1 MLFDPR
7 SFVPDLHTEQQPA
20 WTPHRRHPAAGC
32 RPTHGFLTLPGV
44 ALSVPVSGRVT
55 YADEVEITD
64 LVIAQFEAGVLRA
77 SDVSDPTGPGDAF
90 TQAMFAW
97 LNPRI
102 PHCQRLQFG
111 FALIDQ
117 AAAADQLIQFGW
129 DEELK
134 APLYLGIELPGE
146 QVFSIGQA
154 RAQALRAADP
164 SLLFT
169 AMSLVN
175 AACAKSL
182 FVRTPDVLLDEFAR
196 WHWDYDA
203 TLADDDS
210 AREFLK
216 ENWGGD
222 DADIERYLPSVVR
235 AELAPDDTLPRCAHV
250 PPGSTSLHA
259 LSQRTLRAMARSNDA
274 WLAETCAALADL
286 RLTLARAG
294 ERSAIAGAQWAE
306 PAYSAATIAYCES
319 DYVSEVLDNHFECAS
334 NSGEA
339 TMFQCFIPLAAER
352 KAIRQQFEDL
362 ASMLPIIGALDRVL
376 TLISS

>member
-1 MLFDPR
+1 M
-7 SFVPDLHTEQQPA
+7 
-20 WTPHRRHPAAGC
+20 PAA
-32 RPTHGFLTLPGV
+32 
-44 ALSVPVSGRVT
+44 ARVT
-55 YADEVEITD
+55 FCDEVEITD
-64 LVIAQFEAGVLRA
+64 LVIAQFDAGVLRA
-77 SDVSDPTGPGDAF
+77 SDVSDPTGAGDAF
-90 TQAMFAW
+90 AQAMFAW

-117 AAAADQLIQFGW
+117 PAAADQLTQFGW
-129 DEELK
+129 EAELNS
-134 APLYLGIELPGE
+134 PLYLAIELPGE
-146 QVFSIGQA
+146 QVFSIGTA

-169 AMSLVN
+169 AMSLVD
-175 AACAKSL
+175 AACSRSL

-235 AELAPDDTLPRCAHV
+235 PELAPDDTLPRHFHV
-250 PPGSTSLHA
+250 QAGSSSLEV
-259 LSQRTLRAMARSNDA
+259 LSQRTLRALARSHDA
-274 WLAETCAALADL
+274 WLSEACSALADL
-286 RLTLARAG
+286 RLTLARAR

-339 TMFQCFIPLAAER
+339 TMFQCFIPIATER
-352 KAIRQQFEDL
+352 KAIRQQFGDL
-362 ASMLPIIGALDRVL
+362 ASMLQIIGALDRVL
-376 TLISS
+376 TFISS